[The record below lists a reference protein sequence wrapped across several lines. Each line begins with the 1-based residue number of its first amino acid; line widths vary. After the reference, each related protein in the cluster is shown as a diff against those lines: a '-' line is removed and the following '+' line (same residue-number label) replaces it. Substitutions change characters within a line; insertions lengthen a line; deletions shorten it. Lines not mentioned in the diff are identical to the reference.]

1 MMTYASVF
9 VGVSLDGYIARPNGD
24 FDFLPAGGGEPHG
37 YEEFMASVDAL
48 LLGRKTFD
56 TVLGLG
62 EWAYGSKPVYVLTS
76 RPLGPLPTGALVQ
89 RVCGNAAAVL
99 SALKHDGVRQVYVD
113 GGAVI
118 QQFIRAGL
126 IDQLVVTRVPVLI
139 GQGISLFGAVPHDI
153 RLRHVATRSFGSGL
167 VQSEYRILNQSAR
180 EPEPLWDTATGSAH
194 HLAAHRS
201 SNS

>member
-1 MMTYASVF
+1 MTYASVF

-56 TVLGLG
+56 TALGLG

-89 RVCGNAAAVL
+89 RVCGKAADVL
-99 SALKHDGVRQVYVD
+99 AALKHDGVRQVYVD

-118 QQFIRAGL
+118 QQFIHAGL
-126 IDQLVVTRVPVLI
+126 IDRIVVTRVPVLI
-139 GQGISLFGAVPHDI
+139 GH
-153 RLRHVATRSFGSGL
+153 
-167 VQSEYRILNQSAR
+167 
-180 EPEPLWDTATGSAH
+180 
-194 HLAAHRS
+194 
-201 SNS
+201 